1 MKLQAFKHS
10 ILWVFL
16 LGITIGY
23 SQQSDKKVEK
33 FKVDA
38 NPTLEIDASHTDV
51 TIESWNKNEILVEA
65 AGVNA
70 ISFWQAI
77 GLFALFRILFG
88 GFRFGRRQK
97 HWGGRKRRHK
107 MREKWMNMSE
117 EERAAFKDNW
127 KEWCRKK
134 D

>member
-51 TIESWNKNEILVEA
+51 TIESWNKKEILVEA
-65 AGVNA
+65 TIEIEGATEEQAKNILESWNFEALGNSNRVEVK
-70 ISFWQAI
+70 SFGNFFVI
-77 GLFALFRILFG
+77 
-88 GFRFGRRQK
+88 RF
-97 HWGGRKRRHK
+97 
-107 MREKWMNMSE
+107 
-117 EERAAFKDNW
+117 
-127 KEWCRKK
+127 
-134 D
+134 